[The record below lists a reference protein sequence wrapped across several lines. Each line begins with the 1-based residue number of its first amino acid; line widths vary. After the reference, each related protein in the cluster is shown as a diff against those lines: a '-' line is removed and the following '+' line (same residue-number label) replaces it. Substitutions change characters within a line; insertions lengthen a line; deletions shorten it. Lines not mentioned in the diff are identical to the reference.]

1 MSPELLPYVAVILFV
16 ASLIQGAVGF
26 AFGLFALTFLMLL
39 GIDLTFTVPLLLTAG
54 LAQLLVGVF
63 KLRTHI
69 QSEPLIKGTIIRHI
83 TLPLGIITLGYISS
97 TIEKSTIEQLVGGLI
112 LAIVA
117 VQIIVR
123 PSPKEK
129 LHPFWSFLA
138 FSASGYSA
146 GLIAVG
152 GPPIVLWV
160 MAHKWSNPQIRSF
173 LFASFLAS
181 APINVVVLYYVLGD
195 SILTPMLYG
204 LAFSPLIALGS
215 HLGVKLGHSFS
226 PERLR
231 TIAFFILALSSA
243 SSIGAPLLH

>member
-1 MSPELLPYVAVILFV
+1 MSPELLPYVAVILFL

-26 AFGLFALTFLMLL
+26 AFGLFALTFLTLL
-39 GIDLTFTVPLLLTAG
+39 GIDLTVTVPLLLTAG

-63 KLRTHI
+63 KLLAHI
-69 QSEPLIKGTIIRHI
+69 QYEPLIKGTIIRHI
-83 TLPLGIITLGYISS
+83 TLPLGIMTLGYLSS
-97 TIEKSTIEQLVGGLI
+97 TIEKSMIEQLVGVLI
-112 LAIVA
+112 LAIV
-117 VQIIVR
+117 VIQIVVR

-129 LHPFWSFLA
+129 LHPLFSFLA
-138 FSASGYSA
+138 FSASGYCA

-181 APINVVVLYYVLGD
+181 APINAVVLYLVLGE
-195 SILTPMLYG
+195 SIFSPMLYG

-215 HLGVKLGHSFS
+215 HLGVKLGHAFS
-226 PERLR
+226 PEKLR

>member
-1 MSPELLPYVAVILFV
+1 MPQELLPLIAIVLFI

-26 AFGLFALTFLMLL
+26 AFGLFALTFLTLL
-39 GIDLTFTVPLLLTAG
+39 GIDLTFTVPLLLTAS
-54 LAQLLVGVF
+54 LAQLLVGVY
-63 KLRTHI
+63 KLHEHI
-69 QSEPLIKGTIIRHI
+69 KYEPLIKGSIIRYI
-83 TLPLGIITLGYISS
+83 TLPLGILSLGYISS
-97 TIEKSTIEQLVGGLI
+97 TIEKSAIEQLVGILI
-112 LAIVA
+112 LTIVV
-117 VQIIVR
+117 VQIAIR

-138 FSASGYSA
+138 FSASGYTA

-160 MAHKWSNPQIRSF
+160 MAHKWTNQQIRSF

-181 APINVVVLYYVLGD
+181 APINAVVLYLVLGE
-195 SILTPMLYG
+195 SIFTPMLYG

-215 HLGVKLGHSFS
+215 HLGVKLGHAFS

-231 TIAFFILALSSA
+231 TIAFAILALSSI